1 MSLDDFKSCARQS
14 LGDQVDA
21 WDEEVIQPLIE
32 IGHWFKGLDST
43 VQWLFG
49 GVASAGLASLVAW
62 IARIVGLSAAEVVG
76 PILLA
81 FAAGVGIGAGLVV
94 VVDCSSQL

>member
-1 MSLDDFKSCARQS
+1 MSFDDFKSCARTS

-21 WDEEVIQPLIE
+21 WNEEVIQPLIQV
-32 IGHWFKGLDST
+32 GHWFKGLNDT

-49 GVASAGLASLVAW
+49 SVAAAGLASLVAW
-62 IARIVGLSAAEVVG
+62 LAKIVGVSSAEVVA

-81 FAAGVGIGAGLVV
+81 FAAGVGVGTGLNVV
-94 VVDCSSQL
+94 IDCADRL